1 MDKLFINT
9 TSLKAAKAEDEDRTI
24 EFVASKEIVDRGGDL
39 VKIKGID
46 LKNYKKNPI
55 VMWSHKHGDPPIG
68 KAVNVRKTGDEI
80 RIKVQFPTPEEY
92 GFADTIY
99 KLLKGKYI
107 NGCSVGIIPDY
118 KSNEYIDDK
127 TGVRRIIN
135 KCEFVELSVA
145 PLPMNPET
153 LQVSKD
159 LMTKAIADG
168 VIDDVELGEYELMCK
183 GSTNSEKNHDTD
195 GNLEHKDTN
204 ETVDEVV
211 ALKAKVAELELQLK
225 EQEMESEEEDSIY
238 KELYEE
244 FKDVK
249 KKNYNRYNILD
260 KYL

>member
-46 LKNYKKNPI
+46 LKNYKKNPVI
-55 VMWSHKHGDPPIG
+55 CWAHGHSDLPIG
-68 KAVNVRKTGDEI
+68 KAVNIRKTGDEL

-99 KLLKGKYI
+99 KLCKGKYL

-127 TGVRRIIN
+127 NGVTRVIN

-145 PLPMNPET
+145 PLPMNPQT
-153 LQVSKD
+153 LQINKD
-159 LMTKAIADG
+159 LMNKAIADG

-211 ALKAKVAELELQLK
+211 VLKAKVAELELQLFDEKTNK
-225 EQEMESEEEDSIY
+225 ELENSIY

-249 KKNYNRYNILD
+249 KENYNILD